1 MICSLRRVRTL
12 FMAGVLSVLIAAPH
26 VGRAQDNTANAIL
39 DTNSALDP
47 SHFVRLTL
55 EPGHRVLYDPDSSGR
70 EQSIPAR
77 GVLRVGFK
85 LKWMWD
91 HWSAATRASISIRG
105 SIAGADGAS
114 RAVEIPEYSVIGQA
128 QKVASL
134 DVAAATSVQQLI
146 QQGGRFA
153 HRVLGFALESDTASL
168 RRQSGVVKHQ
178 TAAAD
183 TALHRTLDVLARVYA
198 LARSNNLIPRDV
210 EAAATEM
217 DSVERNLG
225 GFPAALKAA
234 RDSEVVDFFNLLSS
248 QTTSISQW
256 LQDLTSPQYASLL
269 DVVGLIVGRNPD
281 ILTANARDFD
291 GSIKQVQAGGLTLDG
306 QKLLAGRLRIVAGEI
321 VDLERDLFFKMQ
333 QMPEGTWKIDS
344 ATVRLEQEWP
354 AQLKNPGDIVYF
366 ADDVAKKVDSVLSL
380 RASPSSAHPSES
392 LLTSSHLLS
401 CDTISEK
408 KAESASPDN
417 KALTDSADAAARAFF
432 SLVAGQTGSGHLGP
446 AGQRLLDD
454 LKERLAQHAQLKDQ
468 GTEIAKRACQD
479 SVRMALADSVM
490 EANVI
495 VYNRSILGV
504 VLLLREE
511 ILRQLIDRVEPTYIN
526 LSSLGLQIGDRLV
539 IDVGTTPPRDS
550 AAAALGHR
558 PWEFEV
564 VRSGWSGI
572 LPTVT
577 DGQFFAR
584 ATMNAEHNS
593 SLRSGVTAVWNYY
606 GCSNFMRT
614 LAPGFGFA
622 ALFLQFGNQHPKS
635 DSTHVSGSPFQF
647 GIGPVVTFFNNAL
660 QVTYGWNLQSE
671 AVLTDSSNNVISHS
685 RRYWAIGV
693 SVQQI
698 IEKIAGK

>member
-1 MICSLRRVRTL
+1 
-12 FMAGVLSVLIAAPH
+12 
-26 VGRAQDNTANAIL
+26 
-39 DTNSALDP
+39 
-47 SHFVRLTL
+47 
-55 EPGHRVLYDPDSSGR
+55 
-70 EQSIPAR
+70 
-77 GVLRVGFK
+77 
-85 LKWMWD
+85 
-91 HWSAATRASISIRG
+91 
-105 SIAGADGAS
+105 
-114 RAVEIPEYSVIGQA
+114 
-128 QKVASL
+128 
-134 DVAAATSVQQLI
+134 
-146 QQGGRFA
+146 
-153 HRVLGFALESDTASL
+153 
-168 RRQSGVVKHQ
+168 
-178 TAAAD
+178 
-183 TALHRTLDVLARVYA
+183 
-198 LARSNNLIPRDV
+198 
-210 EAAATEM
+210 
-217 DSVERNLG
+217 
-225 GFPAALKAA
+225 
-234 RDSEVVDFFNLLSS
+234 
-248 QTTSISQW
+248 
-256 LQDLTSPQYASLL
+256 
-269 DVVGLIVGRNPD
+269 
-281 ILTANARDFD
+281 
-291 GSIKQVQAGGLTLDG
+291 
-306 QKLLAGRLRIVAGEI
+306 
-321 VDLERDLFFKMQ
+321 
-333 QMPEGTWKIDS
+333 
-344 ATVRLEQEWP
+344 
-354 AQLKNPGDIVYF
+354 
-366 ADDVAKKVDSVLSL
+366 
-380 RASPSSAHPSES
+380 
-392 LLTSSHLLS
+392 
-401 CDTISEK
+401 
-408 KAESASPDN
+408 
-417 KALTDSADAAARAFF
+417 
-432 SLVAGQTGSGHLGP
+432 
-446 AGQRLLDD
+446 
-454 LKERLAQHAQLKDQ
+454 
-468 GTEIAKRACQD
+468 
-479 SVRMALADSVM
+479 MALADSVM